1 MFHLH
6 IQAWLWSVFCKA
18 GNKVF
23 IKKSFSIFFSDC
35 PHIFV
40 DLWCQGSLWWSIVS
54 IRHCLTTQIA
64 QRNTYPN
71 SQVFTTTKVMIVEIV
86 FKKNSTMSFHHKR
99 SFPYTASA
107 RHISSTAIMFAII
120 TQKYLPVHTQK
131 VKSTYQ
137 QVPLFDKKYS
147 DFLYTSTDSVTYSL
161 KPIIYSINF
170 ILCGSRVQKE
180 NSKAFSETKKA
191 IYALLTA
198 RLVSM
203 EISQCPMLL
212 IPLSSFCSALS
223 KENPGRCKNMQKG
236 RVGIWEFIICP
247 FVNWTP
253 PLQMSDPAHDNRI
266 PPVRSVN
273 IQANLIFIHPSS
285 LPS

>member
-23 IKKSFSIFFSDC
+23 VKKSFSIFFPGF

-40 DLWCQGSLWWSIVS
+40 DLWCQGSLWWSFVS

-64 QRNTYPN
+64 QRNIFPN
-71 SQVFTTTKVMIVEIV
+71 SQVFTTIEVMIVEIV
-86 FKKNSTMSFHHKR
+86 FKKNSTMSIHRKR

-161 KPIIYSINF
+161 N
-170 ILCGSRVQKE
+170 Q
-180 NSKAFSETKKA
+180 
-191 IYALLTA
+191 
-198 RLVSM
+198 
-203 EISQCPMLL
+203 
-212 IPLSSFCSALS
+212 
-223 KENPGRCKNMQKG
+223 
-236 RVGIWEFIICP
+236 
-247 FVNWTP
+247 
-253 PLQMSDPAHDNRI
+253 
-266 PPVRSVN
+266 
-273 IQANLIFIHPSS
+273 
-285 LPS
+285 